1 VCHVG
6 HEPVEQSEVAPAM
19 RIMAAR
25 AERVN
30 MYDHEE
36 TFENTFD
43 EHVLP
48 EYLRQAPWAEFVE

>member
-1 VCHVG
+1 
-6 HEPVEQSEVAPAM
+6 M

-30 MYDHEE
+30 MYDHQEAC
-36 TFENTFD
+36 ENTFD

-48 EYLRQAPWAEFVE
+48 ESLRQAPWAVFVE